1 MENLQAILFCG
12 GKGSRLYPI
21 TDFFQKVMVPVG
33 KNGKPLLEIVI
44 DHLYSFGIRDFITLV
59 SYRDNL
65 IRRYFGDGSKK
76 GISIQYVIDSPNFS
90 GTGGALYNI
99 RNKINKENLLIYYT
113 DILTNLNFINF
124 YDFYLKSGSKGSV
137 WVDPEWKIS
146 EGVVEVEENNV
157 KSVSR
162 TPPHKDYAN
171 TGISILHYSVIDH
184 IEELVTKRSK
194 THIDLSGDLL
204 PIMVN
209 EGTLSAY
216 IEHNLWMDIGS
227 VERLSSID
235 QNMLDTM
242 FGGERIQ

>member
-33 KNGKPLLEIVI
+33 DDGKPLLEIVI
-44 DHLYSFGIRDFITLV
+44 DHLSSFGIKDFIALV
-59 SYRDNL
+59 GYRNNL

-76 GISIQYVIDSPNFS
+76 GISIQYVIDSPEYT

-99 RNKINKENLLIYYT
+99 RNKIQKDNLLIYYT
-113 DILTNLNFINF
+113 DILTNLNLKKFF
-124 YDFYLKSGSKGSV
+124 DFYINSGSKGSI

-146 EGVVEVEENNV
+146 QGVVKTDSSDVI
-157 KSVSR
+157 SVSR
-162 TPPHKDYAN
+162 IPPQKDYAN
-171 TGISILHYSVIDH
+171 TGISILHSSVIEH
-184 IEELVTKRSK
+184 IEELVTKRSR
-194 THIDLSGDLL
+194 TNIDLSGDLL
-204 PIMVN
+204 PKMVH
-209 EGTLSAY
+209 EGELSAY

-235 QNMLDTM
+235 QNTLDKM
-242 FGGERIQ
+242 FGGKRV

>member
-33 KNGKPLLEIVI
+33 DKGKPLLEIVI
-44 DHLYSFGIRDFITLV
+44 DHLYSFGVRDFIALV
-59 SYRDNL
+59 GYRNNL

-76 GISIQYVIDSPNFS
+76 GITIQYVIDSPEYS

-99 RNKINKENLLIYYT
+99 RNKIQKDNLLIYYT
-113 DILTNLNFINF
+113 DILTNLNFNKF
-124 YDFYLKSGSKGSV
+124 YEFYIKSGSKGCV

-146 EGVVEVEENNV
+146 QGVVKVEDKHV

-171 TGISILHYSVIDH
+171 TGISILHSSVIDH
-184 IEELVTKRSK
+184 IEELVTKRNR
-194 THIDLSGDLL
+194 THIDLSSDLL
-204 PIMVN
+204 PRLVHDG
-209 EGTLSAY
+209 ELSAY

-235 QNMLDTM
+235 QKLLDQM
-242 FGGERIQ
+242 FGGDLV